1 MKIKVKI
8 KQKLNKWLKNLRDTH
23 VWNSS
28 SSQFIPFDRLRY
40 LEKYFLI
47 LNWYLKRIINDSPF
61 TKRLID
67 RSAPCF
73 RFIGKQLRLMA
84 LFRNIKSSVHNEGV
98 RKKNWWPLIPGK
110 CHELKVSMAT
120 NCRHRFD
127 DDWRMSWSFVNV
139 ITFTRGIRVSEHGV
153 RHSIDKSD
161 SVVAIEIEKPNQWPT
176 CPEKVFD
183 GLVETATYQYYL
195 SLVFNRFANII
206 NH

>member
-1 MKIKVKI
+1 MTLHSPNVWSID
-8 KQKLNKWLKNLRDTH
+8 LRRAFDSSA
-23 VWNSS
+23 NSNAWWHYFVTQS
-28 SSQFIPFDRLRY
+28 HRY
-40 LEKYFLI
+40 TMMV
-47 LNWYLKRIINDSPF
+47 S
-61 TKRLID
+61 
-67 RSAPCF
+67 
-73 RFIGKQLRLMA
+73 G
-84 LFRNIKSSVHNEGV
+84 
-98 RKKNWWPLIPGK
+98 KKNWWPLITGK

-183 GLVETATYQYYL
+183 GLVETATYRYYF

-206 NH
+206 NY

>member
-8 KQKLNKWLKNLRDTH
+8 KQKLNNWLKNLRDTH

-98 RKKNWWPLIPGK
+98 REKKLVTVNTGK
-110 CHELKVSMAT
+110 MSRIESQHGDKLPASI
-120 NCRHRFD
+120 
-127 DDWRMSWSFVNV
+127 WRWLTDVV
-139 ITFTRGIRVSEHGV
+139 VVRQRYYVYTRYTRVWTRRS
-153 RHSIDKSD
+153 
-161 SVVAIEIEKPNQWPT
+161 
-176 CPEKVFD
+176 
-183 GLVETATYQYYL
+183 
-195 SLVFNRFANII
+195 SLDR
-206 NH
+206 